1 MIYDIVYDKGTRL
14 RVRAGKEAFT
24 KEETY
29 GLSETL
35 LEYDFIDEV
44 TISHRNGSILI
55 LYNDISK
62 KAEILHILD
71 KISQADLYEG
81 KATDNISLAEISNDF
96 FFRLSKHVYL
106 HQLLRLQQI
115 FLIHPDRQMQCKEI
129 ILLKQYK
136 I

>member
-35 LEYDFIDEV
+35 LEYAFIDEV
-44 TISHRNGSILI
+44 NISHRNGSILI
-55 LYNDISK
+55 SYNDISK
-62 KAEILHILD
+62 KDEILHILD

-96 FFRLSKHVYL
+96 FFRLSKHVL
-106 HQLLRLQQI
+106 KSSRSLR
-115 FLIHPDRQMQCKEI
+115 RKGYR
-129 ILLKQYK
+129 QYK
-136 I
+136 FS